1 MKRLFI
7 TFLMLVSV
15 SVNGQFAAVMYSAD
29 WDAST
34 FSSGVYFYKM
44 QAGDFV
50 ETRKMVLVR

>member
-1 MKRLFI
+1 
-7 TFLMLVSV
+7 MLVSV

-44 QAGDFV
+44 SSGDFV